1 MRHRSLFFSFPSLSF
16 LSFSF
21 LTLPFLAVLPRAA
34 RAADWQQPTAEEL
47 KMTAEPSAPNADAI
61 YLYREYVTDNKNH
74 MEAVYVRLKILRDEG
89 KKYAD
94 VELTGAGRDFQ
105 ITDIQGRTI
114 HSDGT
119 VIPFTGKPYEKLLV
133 KTKTLQYK
141 AKVFSLP
148 EVENGSI
155 LEYRYKRRYE
165 DNFLRSPEW
174 NVQHSLFV
182 RKAHFHYIPTDRE
195 VISHVDKGS
204 VTSSIAYSQLLPNG
218 SKVVENRGEFD
229 LVAEN
234 IPSLPKEEYEPPMD
248 AFAYRVRFYYTSKRS
263 SQEFWDSYGKSWS
276 HDIDKFAA
284 PSSAI
289 TAAAKEL
296 TSGAATQDEK
306 LGKLYDA
313 VMKLDNTRYSR
324 EHSQDENRAEG
335 VKHIKSAADVLALK
349 RGSPDDLA
357 MLFLALARAA
367 GFHAEAMAVVDRD
380 RDFFQQNYLDGN
392 QFDDLIVFVTVDGKE
407 RAFDPGERYMTYGTL
422 HWKHAFAGGIRQQDG
437 HTAIAN
443 SPGIGYKD
451 TIVQR
456 VADITLAPD
465 GALTGTAMII
475 CTGQQAV
482 LWRQKALE
490 GDEVALKKEF
500 EDQLQPALPPGIIL
514 HTDHFLGLDSENTNL
529 MVRMNFSGSLGT
541 ATGKRVFLPLSIF
554 AAGSGDPFASSHR
567 EEPVDL
573 HYPYLEKDEV
583 TLRLPAG
590 FQVESVPG
598 DARVDLPQNALYL
611 SHAKAD
617 GQTIT
622 YARSYV
628 LANILYNASEY
639 DKLKGFFDNVSNKDR
654 AQAVLHIAAAAH
666 AGQ

>member
-1 MRHRSLFFSFPSLSF
+1 VVETRG
-16 LSFSF
+16 
-21 LTLPFLAVLPRAA
+21 
-34 RAADWQQPTAEEL
+34 
-47 KMTAEPSAPNADAI
+47 
-61 YLYREYVTDNKNH
+61 EYD
-74 MEAVYVRLKILRDEG
+74 L
-89 KKYAD
+89 
-94 VELTGAGRDFQ
+94 
-105 ITDIQGRTI
+105 
-114 HSDGT
+114 
-119 VIPFTGKPYEKLLV
+119 
-133 KTKTLQYK
+133 
-141 AKVFSLP
+141 
-148 EVENGSI
+148 EVENVPG
-155 LEYRYKRRYE
+155 
-165 DNFLRSPEW
+165 
-174 NVQHSLFV
+174 
-182 RKAHFHYIPTDRE
+182 
-195 VISHVDKGS
+195 
-204 VTSSIAYSQLLPNG
+204 LP
-218 SKVVENRGEFD
+218 R
-229 LVAEN
+229 
-234 IPSLPKEEYEPPMD
+234 EEYEPPMQ

-263 SQEFWDSYGKSWS
+263 SLEFWDSYGKSWS

-284 PSSAI
+284 PSSAVSD
-289 TAAAKEL
+289 AAREL
-296 TSGAATQDEK
+296 TSGATTQDEK

-324 EHSQDENRAEG
+324 EHSKDENRAEG

-380 RDFFQQNYLDGN
+380 RDLFQQNFLDGN

-422 HWKHAFAGGIRQQDG
+422 HWTHTFAGGLRQQDG
-437 HTAIAN
+437 HTAIAT
-443 SPGIGYKD
+443 SPSIGYKD
-451 TIVQR
+451 TVVQR
-456 VADITLAPD
+456 MADITIAPD
-465 GALTGTAMII
+465 GTVTGSATIV

-482 LWRQKALE
+482 RWRQKALE
-490 GDEVALKKEF
+490 GDEVALKKDF
-500 EDQLQPALPPGIIL
+500 DDQLQPALPPGIIL

-583 TLRLPAG
+583 TLHLPAG

-598 DARVDLPQNALYL
+598 DARVDLPQNAVYL

-622 YARSYV
+622 YTRSYV
-628 LANILYNASEY
+628 LANILYSAAEY

-654 AQAVLHIAAAAH
+654 EQAVLHIAAAAH

>member
-1 MRHRSLFFSFPSLSF
+1 VRHRSLFFSFPSLSL

-21 LTLPFLAVLPRAA
+21 LTVPFLVAVPRTA
-34 RAADWQQPTAEEL
+34 RAADWQQPTPEEL
-47 KMTAEPSAPNADAI
+47 KMTAEPTAPNADAI
-61 YLYREYVTDNKNH
+61 YLYREDSTDNKLH
-74 MEAVYVRLKILRDEG
+74 MEAVYVRMKILRDEG

-114 HSDGT
+114 HPDGT

-148 EVENGSI
+148 DVETGSI
-155 LEYRYKRRYE
+155 LEYRYKLRYE
-165 DNFLRSPEW
+165 DNILLSPEW
-174 NVQHSLFV
+174 DVQYSLFV
-182 RKAHFHYIPTDRE
+182 RKAHFRYVPTDRQ
-195 VISHVDKGS
+195 VISHIDKDS
-204 VTSSIAYSQLLPNG
+204 VTSSLAYSQLLPKG
-218 SKVVENRGEFD
+218 SKVVETRGEYD
-229 LVAEN
+229 LDVEN
-234 IPSLPKEEYEPPMD
+234 VPGLPREEYEPPMQ
-248 AFAYRVRFYYTSKRS
+248 AFAYRVRFYYTSKRT
-263 SQEFWDSYGKSWS
+263 SQEFWDSYGRTWS

-289 TAAAKEL
+289 SDAAKEL
-296 TSGAATQDEK
+296 TSGATTQDEK

-324 EHSQDENRAEG
+324 EHSKDENRAEG
-335 VKHIKSAADVLALK
+335 VKHVKSAADVLALK

-380 RDFFQQNYLDGN
+380 RDFFQQNYLDDH

-422 HWKHAFAGGIRQQDG
+422 HWKHAFAGGIRQQGG
-437 HTAIAN
+437 HTVLAN

-456 VADITLAPD
+456 VAEITLAPD
-465 GALTGTAMII
+465 GALTGTATII

-490 GDEVALKKEF
+490 GDEVALKKDF

-514 HTDHFLGLDSENTNL
+514 HTDHFLGLGSENTNL
-529 MVRMNFSGSLGT
+529 MVRMNVSGSLGT

-554 AAGSGDPFASSHR
+554 AAGSGDPFSSSHR
-567 EEPVDL
+567 EEPIDL
-573 HYPYLEKDEV
+573 HFPYLEKDQV
-583 TLRLPAG
+583 TLHLPAG

-598 DARVDLPQNALYL
+598 DARVDLPQNAVYL
-611 SHAKAD
+611 AQAKAD

-622 YARSYV
+622 YVRSYV
-628 LANILYNASEY
+628 LANILYAASEY
-639 DKLKGFFDNVSNKDR
+639 DKLKGFFDDVSNKDR
-654 AQAVLHIAAAAH
+654 AQAVLHLAAAAH